1 MANNMQSSVHLMK
14 QLRAY
19 GTLVPLGTAAL
30 HAGLFASTVIYVYT
44 SSQAQA
50 ALVWAYWVVPD
61 FPISL
66 LHQ

>member
-30 HAGLFASTVIYVYT
+30 HAGVIRLNGDLRVYILT
-44 SSQAQA
+44 GAGGIGLGILGGAGLSN
-50 ALVWAYWVVPD
+50 
-61 FPISL
+61 
-66 LHQ
+66 